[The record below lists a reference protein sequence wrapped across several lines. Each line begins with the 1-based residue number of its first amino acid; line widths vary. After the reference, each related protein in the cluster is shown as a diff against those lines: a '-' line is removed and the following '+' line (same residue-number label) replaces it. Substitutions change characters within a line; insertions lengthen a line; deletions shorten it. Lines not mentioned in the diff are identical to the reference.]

1 MTGSGSVSRK
11 CSPSSCLS
19 QSPCLASETDQAVLY
34 DPELLP
40 AAAACLRASLL
51 ALLSSMIFLR
61 VSTLCLVRLSC
72 SSCNCFS
79 VAARASA
86 SAMKVISWSLLVSP
100 LMIIYLMAES
110 ASDRALKASVK
121 SIGLCIFEVE
131 REVETL
137 NPRQINIS
145 QV

>member
-1 MTGSGSVSRK
+1 
-11 CSPSSCLS
+11 
-19 QSPCLASETDQAVLY
+19 
-34 DPELLP
+34 
-40 AAAACLRASLL
+40 
-51 ALLSSMIFLR
+51 
-61 VSTLCLVRLSC
+61 
-72 SSCNCFS
+72 
-79 VAARASA
+79 
-86 SAMKVISWSLLVSP
+86 MKVISWSLLVSP